1 MLAPQLWDED
11 NSFFLLQGSTAKY
24 SREDRK
30 DHMPGLKR
38 LSRSPGHPPVTAPA
52 MAAQRRD
59 TQNCFKL
66 ENIGSNPRAQN
77 CSQGTNVA

>member
-1 MLAPQLWDED
+1 MRITAF
-11 NSFFLLQGSTAKY
+11 SFSREALQST

-38 LSRSPGHPPVTAPA
+38 LGRSPGHPPVTAPA
-52 MAAQRRD
+52 MAAQHRD